1 VSYDEWIQS
10 LEILKNTNN
19 KEIKEK
25 LVSEEY
31 NPNIADKI
39 ETKVLELIDF
49 KLNKAI
55 KSIISSIGEML
66 SNSFSLDMFM
76 IEFKKKILFI
86 DELLNIKQISVKKK
100 ELAKEN
106 LKNETEKVYN
116 ILIKESR
123 GMDPYGIFETTIKN
137 NKIKWS

>member
-1 VSYDEWIQS
+1 MSYDEWIQS

>member
-76 IEFKKKILFI
+76 IEFKKKVLFI

>member
-1 VSYDEWIQS
+1 MSYDEWIQS

-76 IEFKKKILFI
+76 IEFKKKVLFI